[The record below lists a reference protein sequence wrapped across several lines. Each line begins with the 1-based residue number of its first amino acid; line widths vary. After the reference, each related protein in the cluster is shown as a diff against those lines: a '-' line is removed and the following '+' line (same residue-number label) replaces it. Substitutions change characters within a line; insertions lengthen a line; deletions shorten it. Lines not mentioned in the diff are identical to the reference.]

1 MYREI
6 TTVNAPVY
14 QIPIPKE
21 LRGKKIEII
30 AYAVEDDKQVINK
43 NNKSTSKASF
53 VERTKHLT
61 FNSNGYKFD
70 RNEANDYE

>member
-30 AYAVEDDKQVINK
+30 AYAVEEQVIDDNVATK
-43 NNKSTSKASF
+43 TSFA
-53 VERTKHLT
+53 ERTKDLT
-61 FNSNGYKFD
+61 FNNGGYKFD
-70 RNEANDYE
+70 RNEANNYE

>member
-14 QIPIPKE
+14 QLPIPKE

-30 AYAVEDDKQVINK
+30 AYAVEDLD
-43 NNKSTSKASF
+43 TSDNKASF
-53 VERTKHLT
+53 AERTKNLT
-61 FNSNGYKFD
+61 FNATGYKFD

>member
-6 TTVNAPVY
+6 TTVNTPVY

-21 LRGKKIEII
+21 MRGKKIEIL
-30 AYAVEDDKQVINK
+30 AFAVEGDKQTLDAADNGTIK
-43 NNKSTSKASF
+43 PGFA
-53 VERTKHLT
+53 ERTKNLT
-61 FNSNGYKFD
+61 FNAGGYKFD

>member
-30 AYAVEDDKQVINK
+30 AYAIEEQVIVI
-43 NNKSTSKASF
+43 S
-53 VERTKHLT
+53 
-61 FNSNGYKFD
+61 
-70 RNEANDYE
+70 

>member
-14 QIPIPKE
+14 QIPIPKD

-30 AYAVEDDKQVINK
+30 AYAIEDQVSDINSDTTTK
-43 NNKSTSKASF
+43 VSF
-53 VERTKHLT
+53 AERTKDLT
-61 FNSNGYKFD
+61 FNNGSYKFD

>member
-30 AYAVEDDKQVINK
+30 AYAIEEQEIDDNVATK
-43 NNKSTSKASF
+43 TSF
-53 VERTKHLT
+53 LERTKDLT
-61 FNSNGYKFD
+61 INNGGYKFD
-70 RNEANDYE
+70 RNDANNYE

>member
-30 AYAVEDDKQVINK
+30 AFAVEGNNQVFDADK
-43 NNKSTSKASF
+43 TSPIKTSF
-53 VERTKHLT
+53 AERTKDLT
-61 FNSNGYKFD
+61 FNSGGYKFD